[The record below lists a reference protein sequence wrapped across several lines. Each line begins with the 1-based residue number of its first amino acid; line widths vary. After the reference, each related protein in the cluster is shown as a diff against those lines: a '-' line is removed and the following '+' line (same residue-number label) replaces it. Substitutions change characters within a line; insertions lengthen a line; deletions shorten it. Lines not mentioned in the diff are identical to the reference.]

1 MSTKDVRAR
10 ASREH
15 MSDPEGFRA
24 SLRGAVPVIAEPVVQ
39 SGRFAR
45 AEAREGV
52 RDVPQAPA
60 DWRDSVSAYA
70 RPRWSRSLADLVT
83 SVAAYL
89 GMSVVMYY
97 ALKVSPALTLALAP
111 LAAVFLLRT
120 YIVFHDCSHGS
131 FLPSRRANAWVGTVC
146 GLLVLTPF
154 VRWRHDHAVHHAT
167 SGDLDKRGVGDLPT
181 LTVVEYQQR
190 SRRGRLGYRLFRNPL
205 VMFGLGPV
213 FAMIIGPRIISRNAP
228 PRMRN
233 SVLRTDLALAVIA
246 AALVWAIGIGDL
258 LLLWAPA
265 AVLAGAAG
273 IWLFYVQHQFE
284 DAYWQRSEC
293 WSYADAALRGSSFLK
308 LPKSLQFAT
317 GNIGYHHIHHLSVRI
332 PNYNL
337 QRAHEEN
344 PIFHTV
350 PTLSLRDGL
359 RAVRL
364 KLWDEQRG
372 RLVTF
377 AQARSRYV

>member
-1 MSTKDVRAR
+1 VIKQSVVVTERVA
-10 ASREH
+10 
-15 MSDPEGFRA
+15 PEPA
-24 SLRGAVPVIAEPVVQ
+24 Q
-39 SGRFAR
+39 SVG
-45 AEAREGV
+45 E
-52 RDVPQAPA
+52 VPQAPSF
-60 DWRDSVSAYA
+60 WRERLSPYA
-70 RPRWSRSLADLVT
+70 RPRAFRSAVDLTT
-83 SVAAYL
+83 SVVAYL
-89 GMSVVMYY
+89 AVSAGMYF
-97 ALKVSPALTLALAP
+97 ALALSPWLVLALAP
-111 LAAVFLLRT
+111 VSAAFLLRT
-120 YIVFHDCSHGS
+120 YIIFHDCSHGS
-131 FLPSRRANAWVGTVC
+131 FVGSRRANVCIGTLC
-146 GLLVLTPF
+146 GLLVLSPF

-181 LTVVEYQQR
+181 LTVAEYQQR
-190 SRRGRLGYRLFRNPL
+190 SRRGRLAYRLIRTPL

-213 FAMIIGPRIISRNAP
+213 FAMIIGPRIVARGAP

-233 SVLRTDLALAVIA
+233 SVIRTDVALAVVG
-246 AALVWAIGIGDL
+246 AALIWAIGIGDFL
-258 LLLWAPA
+258 LIWAPA
-265 AVLAGAAG
+265 ALLAGAAG

-284 DAYWQRSEC
+284 DAYWQRADQ

-308 LPKSLQFAT
+308 LPGLLQFVS

-344 PIFHTV
+344 PVFHTV

-377 AQARSRYV
+377 AQARA

>member
-1 MSTKDVRAR
+1 VIDQAVSVPAGVVSAETSQRA
-10 ASREH
+10 
-15 MSDPEGFRA
+15 G
-24 SLRGAVPVIAEPVVQ
+24 
-39 SGRFAR
+39 
-45 AEAREGV
+45 
-52 RDVPQAPA
+52 DVPQAPGF
-60 DWRDSVSAYA
+60 WRETLSVYA
-70 RPRWSRSLADLVT
+70 RPRPLRGAVDLVT
-83 SVAAYL
+83 SVVAYL
-89 GMSVVMYY
+89 AMSVAMYFS
-97 ALKVSPALTLALAP
+97 LEVSPALALALAP
-111 LAAVFLLRT
+111 VSAVFLLRT
-120 YIVFHDCSHGS
+120 YIIFHDCSHGS
-131 FLPSRRANAWVGTVC
+131 FLASRRANAWLGTFC
-146 GLLVLTPF
+146 GLLVLSPF

-181 LTVVEYQQR
+181 LTVAEYLNR
-190 SRRGRLGYRLFRNPL
+190 SRRGRLGYRFLRSPV

-213 FAMIIGPRIISRNAP
+213 FAMIIGPRIVARNAT

-246 AALVWAIGIGDL
+246 GALFWGIGIGDFML
-258 LLLWAPA
+258 VWGPA
-265 AVLAGAAG
+265 ALVGGAVG

-284 DAYWQRSEC
+284 DAYWQRSER

-308 LPKSLQFAT
+308 LPKPLQFVT

-344 PIFHTV
+344 PIFHSV

-359 RAVRL
+359 RAVTL

-377 AQARSRYV
+377 AQARACHA